1 MKIENK
7 KNYSY
12 NSSKSLYLKT
22 YHGNK
27 SKTKLDKSTK
37 TRPCTAIG
45 LRKKR
50 YNVVDFNKYIDTNL
64 DFKMN
69 KVTENV
75 YFTPMNC
82 FNKLAG
88 KYYSSSNNVHI
99 KNKRNK
105 RKKILN
111 DYPKNNTKK

>member
-1 MKIENK
+1 M
-7 KNYSY
+7 
-12 NSSKSLYLKT
+12 
-22 YHGNK
+22 
-27 SKTKLDKSTK
+27 
-37 TRPCTAIG
+37 
-45 LRKKR
+45 
-50 YNVVDFNKYIDTNL
+50 VDFNKYIDTNL